1 MNERWALE
9 RQGDGGGRRGTE
21 GGFPFAVSEILSLSL
36 SSLGSV
42 TRSPE
47 GPGWPPCLPAC
58 QPTSKRG
65 SGREEGRKK
74 GIDFSHTHTQ
84 THGREGRVGG
94 IARWGL
100 GGRGRLRAA
109 RWDDDDDVVVV
120 DDVVGDVDAGFP

>member
-1 MNERWALE
+1 MGVGAP
-9 RQGDGGGRRGTE
+9 GGRRGTE
-21 GGFPFAVSEILSLSL
+21 GDGGGIPIRRFRNSLSLSL